1 MEKEFLDVFRNLELN
16 GELKAL
22 LKEVVVTK
30 VSVNQKKDH
39 IRVYIRSRQ
48 WIHKKYI
55 YALEEAI
62 ASQCFRGVPMT
73 VKVLEKFQLS
83 SQYTPELFLMH
94 TNRPWVWSLEITAF
108 WYLICSGML

>member
-22 LKEVVVTK
+22 LQEVVVTK
-30 VSVNQKKDH
+30 VSINQRKDH
-39 IRVYIRSRQ
+39 IRVYIQSRQ

-62 ASQCFRGVPMT
+62 ASQCFRGVPMN
-73 VKVLEKFQLS
+73 VKVLEKIGRA
-83 SQYTPELFLMH
+83 H
-94 TNRPWVWSLEITAF
+94 V
-108 WYLICSGML
+108 

>member
-22 LKEVVVTK
+22 LEEVVVTK
-30 VSVNQKKDH
+30 VSVNQRKDH

-55 YALEEAI
+55 YALERAI
-62 ASQCFRGVPMT
+62 ASQCFRGVPME
-73 VKVLEKFQLS
+73 VKVLEKLHFPAS
-83 SQYTPELFLMH
+83 I
-94 TNRPWVWSLEITAF
+94 RPNYSLKRISLP
-108 WYLICSGML
+108 WDWN